1 MANKKV
7 NVFDLKKK
15 AKPITSKFKFKF
27 IKPKPKGKK
36 WEKTIDKALQKA
48 LM

>member
-15 AKPITSKFKFKF
+15 AKPITSKFKFRF
-27 IKPKPKGKK
+27 LKPKPKGKK
-36 WEKTIDKALQKA
+36 
-48 LM
+48 